1 MTDGGS
7 RWNAYILNIA
17 QPTLTTISN
26 IFVVDGELWKK
37 ARHATSTIFT
47 TIIEPCASRS
57 MEGLTDKLRSAT
69 GEEHSIDVCNLFFW
83 FTFNSV
89 AQMTFGKDLDLLGA
103 KYSTETDSPASSRLA
118 HRMEVDRKLEQF
130 NGKTHETLN
139 PYNG

>member
-1 MTDGGS
+1 MVFLGVVAPPIVK
-7 RWNAYILNIA
+7 NAINLMAINKTKTNFDNYI
-17 QPTLTTISN
+17 
-26 IFVVDGELWKK
+26 K
-37 ARHATSTIFT
+37 

-118 HRMEVDRKLEQF
+118 QMEVDRKLEQF